1 MQKDKAMN
9 ELIPK
14 NKFIEVL
21 KQLTVAKSL
30 TGKDY
35 SIQHVNSINVDL
47 VRESGNSVKIS
58 VDELYSIYYNCSF
71 INTNIVRSYITG
83 RMFSP
88 AVAILIASGFYD
100 NSGHRNSTVETIEK
114 TVPVPVTELPK
125 TSETSK
131 ESDETRFFKALESL
145 FPGYIISKS
154 VNRTVSDKE
163 VFLNDD
169 YRLMELSKETENDF
183 NIILMQLNSDFG
195 FSGKSLS
202 SYIDG
207 CIYNHP
213 VLGSRIV
220 EFDEEQHFS
229 PARLISLNAVNSD
242 DCKFLS
248 IYKTLLRKEDI
259 YSSFLKKH
267 RLKLSTNK
275 LLSFDELI
283 DEVNQTDGVTEN
295 GYIAPKN
302 GFNYTGGRI
311 AQRAYYDLLR
321 DLAHLSAK
329 NNLLKPILRFPK
341 VLFEIKFKKPF
352 SGLSED
358 EIKKHIISTLNTFY
372 IIKA

>member
-1 MQKDKAMN
+1 MQKNKAMN

-14 NKFIEVL
+14 NKFVEVL
-21 KQLTVAKSL
+21 KQLKVAQSI

-35 SIQHVNSINVDL
+35 SIQHVNSTNVEL
-47 VRESGNSVKIS
+47 VRESGNIVKVS

-100 NSGHRNSTVETIEK
+100 NSGYRNSTVETIEK
-114 TVPVPVTELPK
+114 AEPVPVTQLPK
-125 TSETSK
+125 ISETSK
-131 ESDETRFFKALESL
+131 ESDETKFFKSLESL

-163 VFLNDD
+163 VFLNDN
-169 YRLMELSKETENDF
+169 YRLMELSEDTENEF
-183 NIILMQLNSDFG
+183 KRILIQLKSDFG
-195 FSGKSLS
+195 FSGNSLS

-207 CIYNHP
+207 CILNHP

-242 DCKFLS
+242 ECKFLS
-248 IYKTLLRKEDI
+248 IYQTLLRKEEI

-275 LLSFDELI
+275 LPSFEELI
-283 DEVNQTDGVTEN
+283 AEVNQTDGVTEN

-329 NNLLKPILRFPK
+329 NNLLKPTLRFPK
-341 VLFEIKFKKPF
+341 VLFEIKLKKTF
-352 SGLSED
+352 SSLSED
-358 EIKKHIISTLNTFY
+358 EIKEHIISILKTFY
-372 IIKA
+372 SIKV

>member
-1 MQKDKAMN
+1 MN

-14 NKFIEVL
+14 NNFIEVL
-21 KQLTVAKSL
+21 KQLKVAQSI

-35 SIQHVNSINVDL
+35 SIQHVNSTNVEL
-47 VRESGNSVKIS
+47 VRESGNIVKVS

-88 AVAILIASGFYD
+88 AVAILIASVFYD
-100 NSGHRNSTVETIEK
+100 NSGYRNSTVETIEK
-114 TVPVPVTELPK
+114 AEPVPVTQLPK
-125 TSETSK
+125 ISETSK
-131 ESDETRFFKALESL
+131 ESDETKFFKSLESL

-169 YRLMELSKETENDF
+169 YRLMELSEDTENEF
-183 NIILMQLNSDFG
+183 KRILMQLKSDFG
-195 FSGKSLS
+195 FSGNSLS

-207 CIYNHP
+207 CILNHP

-242 DCKFLS
+242 ECKFLS
-248 IYKTLLRKEDI
+248 IYQTLLRKEEI

-275 LLSFDELI
+275 LPSFEELI
-283 DEVNQTDGVTEN
+283 AEVNQTDGVTEN

-329 NNLLKPILRFPK
+329 NNLLKPTLRFPK
-341 VLFEIKFKKPF
+341 VLFEIKLKKTF
-352 SGLSED
+352 SSLSED
-358 EIKKHIISTLNTFY
+358 EIKEHIISILKTFY
-372 IIKA
+372 SIKV

>member
-1 MQKDKAMN
+1 MQKNKAMN

-14 NKFIEVL
+14 NKFVEVL
-21 KQLTVAKSL
+21 KQLKVAQSI

-35 SIQHVNSINVDL
+35 SIQHVNSTNVEL
-47 VRESGNSVKIS
+47 VRESGNIVKVS
-58 VDELYSIYYNCSF
+58 VDELYSIYYNCCF

-100 NSGHRNSTVETIEK
+100 NSGYRNSTVETIEK
-114 TVPVPVTELPK
+114 AEPVPVTELTK
-125 TSETSK
+125 ISETSK
-131 ESDETRFFKALESL
+131 ESDETKFFKSLESL

-169 YRLMELSKETENDF
+169 YRLMELSEDTENEF
-183 NIILMQLNSDFG
+183 KRILIQLKSDFG
-195 FSGKSLS
+195 FSGNSLS

-207 CIYNHP
+207 CILNHP

-242 DCKFLS
+242 ECKFLS
-248 IYKTLLRKEDI
+248 IYQTLLRKEEI

-275 LLSFDELI
+275 LPSFEELI
-283 DEVNQTDGVTEN
+283 AEVNQTDGVTEN

-341 VLFEIKFKKPF
+341 VLFEIKLKKTF
-352 SGLSED
+352 SSLSED
-358 EIKKHIISTLNTFY
+358 EIKEHIISILKTFY
-372 IIKA
+372 SIKV